1 MEYIYN
7 VSVIIPVFNV
17 ENYII
22 ECLDSILIQNC
33 KIEILVI
40 DDSSTD
46 STLEILRR
54 YHSIYNNVVI
64 LEQNHSGPSAARNLG
79 LKYAKGEY
87 IAFVDGDDWITS
99 DSLLKVFDL
108 AKQCDADMVL
118 GSMIYHSPDTEKFNI
133 YDIIPSELKNVK
145 IEGTKCFINLM
156 KTHSYYPMACSYI
169 YKRKWLVDYEIK
181 FEEGIIH
188 EDELW
193 TQKVLCLAKIVVISN
208 LDFYNYRRRPGSIMT
223 TLNNENRLKSLFL
236 IASKIIEFAK
246 LFEKD
251 YILFGWICVNA
262 LRIYSLA
269 YTILAKMNNSSFI
282 VPDHYQCNYNL
293 FQEVFSDES
302 KERCEKYCTNIRNRI
317 NEYKKWKNNV
327 FDLYLSNNVNLLLEN
342 KRIVLIYNNPS
353 WNSLGQLRY
362 NSLPN
367 NYFITFDRKY
377 YDQAFA
383 VVFHLPDLHQ
393 SVENDLIKIDGQI
406 WILWNM
412 ESEENFKWMKDKQF
426 CDLFDLKMDYHQ
438 NSDINIAYYNGIK
451 RQVIKRHIN
460 LSQKKN
466 KICMLISSLVNQSK
480 RIEYIEEL
488 MKYIDIDSYGK
499 LFNNKVIGEDYGEKT
514 KLKIYSEY
522 KFSIAFENAIEND
535 YITEKIYDQLVA
547 GSVPIYLGAPNV
559 GSFLPGE
566 NCLINTNSYRSPKD
580 LAYYLKK
587 CLINDDEYLKYH
599 EWRKYPF
606 FRSFVE
612 KEKIQNIHP
621 FIRLCM
627 VLDEKYS

>member
-514 KLKIYSEY
+514 KLK
-522 KFSIAFENAIEND
+522 
-535 YITEKIYDQLVA
+535 YIL
-547 GSVPIYLGAPNV
+547 N
-559 GSFLPGE
+559 
-566 NCLINTNSYRSPKD
+566 IN
-580 LAYYLKK
+580 
-587 CLINDDEYLKYH
+587 
-599 EWRKYPF
+599 
-606 FRSFVE
+606 FR
-612 KEKIQNIHP
+612 
-621 FIRLCM
+621 
-627 VLDEKYS
+627 

>member
-612 KEKIQNIHP
+612 KEKIQNIHL